1 MDSPEHFD
9 AVVVGSGF
17 GGSVMAYRLAEA
29 GMRVCLLERGK
40 RYPPGSFAR
49 SPREMRDNFWDPGRG
64 KHGLFQVWSFEGIDS
79 IVSSGLGGGSLIY
92 ANVLIRK
99 DENWFVRRRPDGGY
113 DPWPVTRAELDP
125 HYARVEQMLAA
136 QPYPFDKPPY
146 RDTPKTRAFKEAAE
160 RAGLHWSL
168 PNLAITF
175 GSPADNPI
183 PGEPIRDAHGRTT
196 DNLHHRAR
204 STCRLCGECNIGC
217 NYGSK
222 NTLDYNYLSEANK
235 LGAELRDGCEVRT
248 LAPRTGGRGFAVEYV
263 EHDVDDSRSGADQR
277 PLPRVEITSDRL
289 ILAAGTFGTTYLLL
303 KNRDHFPRLS
313 RHLGHHFSG
322 NGDMLG
328 VAHNAHATTG
338 DQVSTLDLSP
348 SHGSVITSTVRVAD
362 ASDTGEGRG
371 DGPGYYIQDGGY
383 PGFVDWMVESTA
395 SVELAKRAIR
405 FVESRTMHR
414 IARHTDAEL
423 DTAIEALIGS
433 ARRSSSLLPL
443 LGMGLDRPG
452 GVITLDAGGTN
463 LEVKTSPD
471 DSIELANRIIKTMGA
486 IASEL
491 GAEFEV
497 NPLWHLHHRLVT
509 VHPVG
514 GCSMGHD
521 REDGVVDSYG
531 EAFGYPGL
539 VIADGSVMPGPVGP
553 NPSLTIAALSD
564 RFADHQLATTWP
576 GPPAEA

>member
-1 MDSPEHFD
+1 MDNPEHFD

-29 GMRVCLLERGK
+29 GKRVCLLERGK

-49 SPREMRDNFWDPGRG
+49 SPREMSDNFWDPGDGR
-64 KHGLFQVWSFEGIDS
+64 HGLFQVWSFEGIDS
-79 IVSSGLGGGSLIY
+79 IVASGLGGGSLIY

-136 QPYPFDKPPY
+136 QPYPFDEPPY
-146 RDTPKTRAFKEAAE
+146 RDTPKTLAFKEAAE

-183 PGEPIRDAHGRTT
+183 PGEPIRDADGGTT

-204 STCRLCGECNIGC
+204 STCRLCGECDIGC

-248 LAPRTGGRGFAVEYV
+248 VAPRTGGGFTVEYV
-263 EHDVDDSRSGADQR
+263 EHDVDDTGRGADR
-277 PLPRVEITSDRL
+277 TAPHRVEITSDRL

-313 RHLGHHFSG
+313 WRLGHYFSG
-322 NGDMLG
+322 NGDFLG
-328 VAHNAHATTG
+328 LAHNAHTITDG
-338 DQVSTLDLSP
+338 QVSIRDLAP
-348 SHGSVITSTVRVAD
+348 SHGSVITSMVRVAD
-362 ASDTGEGRG
+362 ALDTGPDQG

-383 PGFVDWMVESTA
+383 PGFVDWLVESTA
-395 SVELAKRAIR
+395 SVELAERALR
-405 FVESRTMHR
+405 FMGSRIMDR
-414 IARHTDAEL
+414 ITRRPDTEL
-423 DTAIEALIGS
+423 DTTIEGLIGD
-433 ARRSSSLLPL
+433 AHRSSSLLPL

-452 GVITLDAGGTN
+452 GLLSLDAGGKN
-463 LEVKTSPD
+463 LELKTSAH
-471 DSIELANRIIKTMGA
+471 DSIELVTRVIKTMRA

-491 GAEFEV
+491 GADFDV

-521 REDGVVDSYG
+521 SQDGVVNSYG

-564 RFADHQLATTWP
+564 RFADHQLATPWT
-576 GPPAEA
+576 G